1 MKNVIWMVNQ
11 RLCVASIVIHKENQ
25 NKGKYEPAA
34 LESILST
41 ENEDPEK
48 ET

>member
-1 MKNVIWMVNQ
+1 MVNQ
-11 RLCVASIVIHKENQ
+11 RLWDASIVIHKENQ
-25 NKGKYEPAA
+25 KGKYEPAA

-41 ENEDPEK
+41 ENADPEK